1 MRCFKCKSDTV
12 VKDSRPK
19 DGTIRRRRRCLKC
32 GNRFSTIEV
41 LVVEQ
46 VKKPALPK
54 HAPIRKKKNLLK
66 RRSLPKYRI
75 PYYDPPEF
83 EDLDFENMTDEE
95 IEAAMEDYR

>member
-1 MRCFKCKSDTV
+1 M
-12 VKDSRPK
+12 
-19 DGTIRRRRRCLKC
+19 
-32 GNRFSTIEV
+32 
-41 LVVEQ
+41 EQ

-66 RRSLPKYRI
+66 RSSLPKYRI